1 MLAIIEEL
9 IEEINTDDIQDL
21 LSWYPHKSSIQRL
34 GFLLSEL
41 QADSAIVTLLREYL
55 KGRNYYPVL
64 LSPEKG
70 RRPGS
75 TENIWKVDVNI
86 EMESD
91 I

>member
-21 LSWYPHKSSIQRL
+21 LSWYPNTSSIQRL

-41 QADSAIVTLLREYL
+41 QAEPAIVALLSEYL
-55 KGRNYYPVL
+55 KGKNYYPVL
-64 LSPEKG
+64 LSHEKN

-91 I
+91 L

>member
-1 MLAIIEEL
+1 
-9 IEEINTDDIQDL
+9 
-21 LSWYPHKSSIQRL
+21 
-34 GFLLSEL
+34 LSEL
-41 QADSAIVTLLREYL
+41 QADPSIVTLLSDYL
-55 KGRNYYPVL
+55 KKKKYYPVL
-64 LSPEKG
+64 LSPEIG